1 MSETDLE
8 QLDNIW
14 MVQSLHDSNFTEKFL
29 KTPGIKLSFVDDFY
43 RNLEGKK
50 EITLKATLLIKK
62 KIIINFLEIVYR
74 VQRVQRTPLG
84 PQNSGRC

>member
-50 EITLKATLLIKK
+50 EITLKAALLIKK
-62 KIIINFLEIVYR
+62 KNYY
-74 VQRVQRTPLG
+74 
-84 PQNSGRC
+84 

>member
-1 MSETDLE
+1 MGVKNRVTSLMDDPPKLIWGTDLE

-43 RNLEGKK
+43 RNLESKK
-50 EITLKATLLIKK
+50 NVSLKAELLIFRS
-62 KIIINFLEIVYR
+62 NYY
-74 VQRVQRTPLG
+74 
-84 PQNSGRC
+84 